1 VLIAN
6 GDFDP
11 VTSEDVRTL
20 IRIHRRTKAAAT
32 MITTEVERPGR
43 YSRIVRDGDR
53 LVSIVEGSDAPAS
66 MRSIRE
72 VGTNWIVFRR
82 DDLFRALPLVGRE
95 NTQGEY
101 YLNEVFPILIEK
113 GERVSVVRV
122 DTGGA
127 MGINSRADLARTTRV
142 LRERINA
149 RHLANGVTLED
160 PETTYIDVDVRIG
173 RDTVIHPMTFL
184 SGQTR
189 IGTGCEIGPAT
200 RVADT
205 SVGEGAVV
213 EFSVVRSSRIGARAQ
228 VGPYAHVRPGTRLG
242 PDAKVG
248 TFVEIKASEIEEG
261 AKVPHLSYVG
271 DAKVGRRA
279 NVGAGTVTVNYDGYE
294 KHRTRIGEDARVGS
308 DTMLVAPVKLG
319 RGAVTGAGSVITTDV
334 PAGALA
340 VERSEQRVVKGYRRR
355 RDAEAE
361 TARSE
366 GPGFGERATPKR
378 GGRARRRT
386 EVEIVTKKRM
396 MLFSGTTHRALSEE
410 IAEHLGIPIAP
421 CVIRRFGSGEIYVRP
436 EDSVR
441 GADVF
446 VIQTH
451 ADPVNE
457 SIMEQ
462 LIMIDA
468 MKRASA
474 KRITAV
480 VPYYGYARQ
489 DKKVLAR
496 EPISAKLVAD
506 LLSAAGSDRVVSVDL
521 HAGQIQGY
529 FDFPFDT

>member
-1 VLIAN
+1 MPSTNSLVAVVLAAGEGKRLRSAVPKVLHPLCGRPALWWVLQDVRAARPSKIVIVVHHGAEEVREAARSWGIVPEPVFVEQGEALGTGHAVLAAERTTGRASEVLIAN

-11 VTSEDVRTL
+11 VTPEDVRTL

-32 MITTEVERPGR
+32 MITTEVERPGS

-53 LVSIVEGSDAPAS
+53 LVSIVEGSEAPAS

-95 NTQGEY
+95 NAQGEY
-101 YLNEVFPILIEK
+101 YLNEAFPILIEK

-127 MGINSRADLARTTRV
+127 MGVNSRADLARTTRV
-142 LRERINA
+142 LRDRINA
-149 RHLANGVTLED
+149 RHLANGVTLAD

-173 RDTVIHPMTFL
+173 RDTLIHPMTFL

-189 IGTGCEIGPAT
+189 IAAGCEIGPAT
-200 RVADT
+200 RVVDT

-248 TFVEIKASEIEEG
+248 TFVEIKASEIAEG

-271 DAKVGRRA
+271 DAKIGRRA

-308 DTMLVAPVKLG
+308 DTMLVAPVRLG

-340 VERSEQRVVKGYRRR
+340 VERSEQRVVKGYRTR

-361 TARSE
+361 T
-366 GPGFGERATPKR
+366 GKR
-378 GGRARRRT
+378 
-386 EVEIVTKKRM
+386 KKRH
-396 MLFSGTTHRALSEE
+396 TEA
-410 IAEHLGIPIAP
+410 
-421 CVIRRFGSGEIYVRP
+421 
-436 EDSVR
+436 R
-441 GADVF
+441 GKSRGKGA
-446 VIQTH
+446 H
-451 ADPVNE
+451 
-457 SIMEQ
+457 
-462 LIMIDA
+462 
-468 MKRASA
+468 
-474 KRITAV
+474 
-480 VPYYGYARQ
+480 
-489 DKKVLAR
+489 
-496 EPISAKLVAD
+496 
-506 LLSAAGSDRVVSVDL
+506 
-521 HAGQIQGY
+521 
-529 FDFPFDT
+529 

>member
-1 VLIAN
+1 VPTNSLVAVVLAAGKGKRLKSAVPKVLHPICGRSALWWVLQDVRVARPSKIVIVVHHGAEEVREAVRSWRIVPEPVFVEQGEPLGTGHAVLVAERAAGRASEVLIAN

-11 VTSEDVRTL
+11 VAPEDVRTL
-20 IRIHRRTKAAAT
+20 IRIHRRTKAAGT

-53 LVSIVEGSDAPAS
+53 LASIVEGSDAPAS

-95 NTQGEY
+95 NAQGEY
-101 YLNEVFPILIEK
+101 YLNDVFPILIEK

-127 MGINSRADLARTTRV
+127 MGINSRADLARATRV

-184 SGQTR
+184 SGETR
-189 IGTGCEIGPAT
+189 IATGCEIGPAT
-200 RVADT
+200 RVVDT

-248 TFVEIKASEIEEG
+248 AFVEIKASEIAEA
-261 AKVPHLSYVG
+261 AKVPHLTYVG
-271 DAKVGRRA
+271 DAKIGRRA
-279 NVGAGTVTVNYDGYE
+279 NIGAGTVFVNYDGYE
-294 KHRTRIGEDARVGS
+294 KHRTRIGDDARVGS

-319 RGAVTGAGSVITTDV
+319 KGAVTGAGSVITTDV

-340 VERSEQRVVKGYRRR
+340 VERSEQRVVKGYRKR

-361 TARSE
+361 KAKKRGTRGRGTGDTEARAGGSGGSRSE
-366 GPGFGERATPKR
+366 RDSA
-378 GGRARRRT
+378 
-386 EVEIVTKKRM
+386 
-396 MLFSGTTHRALSEE
+396 SGSP
-410 IAEHLGIPIAP
+410 PI
-421 CVIRRFGSGEIYVRP
+421 RKGK
-436 EDSVR
+436 
-441 GADVF
+441 GA
-446 VIQTH
+446 H
-451 ADPVNE
+451 
-457 SIMEQ
+457 
-462 LIMIDA
+462 
-468 MKRASA
+468 
-474 KRITAV
+474 
-480 VPYYGYARQ
+480 
-489 DKKVLAR
+489 
-496 EPISAKLVAD
+496 
-506 LLSAAGSDRVVSVDL
+506 
-521 HAGQIQGY
+521 
-529 FDFPFDT
+529 